1 MKRTLLTLAMLLA
14 PSIASAQSGLL
25 NPYGDNVAS
34 IATTTLDASSSSF
47 TFNKQNA
54 VRLGIWDKVLVWVT
68 VVDAANNVSAITMS
82 CTGSRDEGTTDYG
95 FEDCSVSSGVC
106 TSSAASWVRNPGTGT
121 TRWLWR
127 IDSTGVPEVECTF
140 TDTGGGATES
150 IAVTVTAAG
159 S

>member
-1 MKRTLLTLAMLLA
+1 MKRILFTLALLLA
-14 PSIASAQSGLL
+14 PAIAEAQSGLL
-25 NPYGDNVAS
+25 KPYGDDVAR
-34 IATTTLDASSSSF
+34 IATTALSASSTSF
-47 TFNKQNA
+47 TFDKQNA
-54 VRLGIWDKVLVWVT
+54 VRTGIWDKVLVWVT
-68 VVDAANNVSAITMS
+68 VVDAANNVSAITMA
-82 CTGSRDEGTTDYG
+82 CTGSRDGGTTDYG

-121 TRWLWR
+121 TLWIWR

-159 S
+159 G